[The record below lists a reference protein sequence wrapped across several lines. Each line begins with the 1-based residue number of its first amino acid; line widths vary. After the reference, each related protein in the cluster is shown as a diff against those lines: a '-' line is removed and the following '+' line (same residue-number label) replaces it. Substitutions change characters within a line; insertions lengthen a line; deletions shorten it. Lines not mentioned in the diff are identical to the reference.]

1 MVRYTGRA
9 KTRTGSV
16 NTNQLGLKMSGC
28 TSRIGRTMVPMKLVP
43 SRVDCMA
50 GVCKPIRY
58 HGVLWG
64 RGGLRNQPPYCRRQ
78 ATRCQAAAGGVGT
91 KHNIPYYR
99 IPKRGESGCTPA
111 PPFRAGSSS
120 SSSSIATGSLLLDV
134 GAATDAPSTGYL
146 PPEWGALSSID
157 YKGPNI
163 DALFTE
169 NQGGPECGGAPKFQF
184 YLTMSGVCPSV
195 GRDTFSCLQLSGG
208 SIPGVLSFNSAAA
221 LSFAGDDSDWFWEWC
236 YPGGTSWTPTTP
248 PCDQCPTASP
258 GLVFGEK
265 ITVTFS

>member
-111 PPFRAGSSS
+111 PVDRSTVFQLTAVGYGGPPSYPFVGYAAAGFVEDG
-120 SSSSIATGSLLLDV
+120 APAV
-134 GAATDAPSTGYL
+134 GDLQPRQYAGRTIVMLSACLGGPSG
-146 PPEWGALSSID
+146 PPPGTTL
-157 YKGPNI
+157 GV
-163 DALFTE
+163 LFTGRE
-169 NQGGPECGGAPKFQF
+169 EVAFNTLRFMGEGVN
-184 YLTMSGVCPSV
+184 LTFHRAQARNLP
-195 GRDTFSCLQLSGG
+195 
-208 SIPGVLSFNSAAA
+208 A
-221 LSFAGDDSDWFWEWC
+221 DDEWVERGYRWTNWC
-236 YPGGTSWTPTTP
+236 YPSGSPPGGSDLDICP
-248 PCDQCPTASP
+248 PAALPPP
-258 GLVFGEK
+258 GTY
-265 ITVTFS
+265 TVIIS